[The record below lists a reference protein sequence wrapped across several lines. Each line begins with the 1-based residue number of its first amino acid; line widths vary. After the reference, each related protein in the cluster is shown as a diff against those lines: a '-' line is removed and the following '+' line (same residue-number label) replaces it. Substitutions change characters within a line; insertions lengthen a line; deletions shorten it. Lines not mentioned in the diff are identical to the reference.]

1 MQATLVGKLFPLTVR
16 GRRALWLE
24 AVIYYGSG
32 SLLQRNGHS
41 YLRDPRPD
49 RMSDVLTGRRAVE
62 LPIARR
68 IGVFGAILVA
78 IIGIVLFVCADLASN
93 RPLRLS
99 AVLVVTLALLV
110 GMVLTVRRN
119 ACVTTEPRKR
129 S

>member
-1 MQATLVGKLFPLTVR
+1 
-16 GRRALWLE
+16 
-24 AVIYYGSG
+24 
-32 SLLQRNGHS
+32 
-41 YLRDPRPD
+41 
-49 RMSDVLTGRRAVE
+49 MSDVLTGRRAVD

-68 IGVFGAILVA
+68 FGVFAAILVG
-78 IIGIVLFVCADLASN
+78 IIGIVLFVCADLTSN

-99 AVLVVTLALLV
+99 AALVVTLALLV